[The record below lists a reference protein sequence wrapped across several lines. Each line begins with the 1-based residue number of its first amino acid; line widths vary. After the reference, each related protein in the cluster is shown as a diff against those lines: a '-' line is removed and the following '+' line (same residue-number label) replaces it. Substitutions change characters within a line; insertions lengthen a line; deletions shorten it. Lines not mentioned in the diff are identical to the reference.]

1 MVKMSLGN
9 STSQGSSTSSISSSR
24 ISAYNSAISSLNSFI
39 SASNLQGS
47 AYSSAKSYA
56 STVLIP
62 LIQGAI
68 LLSEAVSNAVTT
80 FPSRYTSEV
89 AGESLDSEVLEA
101 QIATYQ
107 AAYDRSSAWLTSEMS
122 KKVLNESSILRA
134 QQSMARNLGKV
145 TELQEKLDKLMAFNA
160 SSPSLFDEI
169 SGLYSAVSQGLS
181 QVNNS
186 FSSYNGTFSLPS
198 KGELAWTTT
207 ITTAWDSYSTVNS
220 YQNVLAKVNNGED
233 LTDADVQAVYAYAQ
247 LYPNEPLNQKLLDS
261 LKGFVEK
268 LKDSYEENSTSY
280 DLYATVVEQLGIGVQ
295 RIGGLVSIFEG
306 IRGPSTVDTNG
317 VSTAFVIV
325 NQSGVGQTLINNG
338 SKLAS
343 WGKWGGRALTGIGF
357 GLGMYDDMANKDKTV
372 GQAVVHNGLSTGI
385 GWGAAE
391 VTTVIFGAFLGS
403 TPVGWAAVGI
413 AAVSFAA
420 GAGASWLF
428 NKAYDNNFLGL
439 QDGLDAAGE
448 WLDDAE
454 KTVGQAVS
462 HGVESAKSWAT
473 DVTNDIGNAISGG
486 LSVLNPFD

>member
-24 ISAYNSAISSLNSFI
+24 ISAYNGAISSLNSFI
-39 SASNLQGS
+39 GASNLQGN

-160 SSPSLFDEI
+160 SSPSIFDEI

-198 KGELAWTTT
+198 KEELAWTTT
-207 ITTAWDSYSTVNS
+207 ITTAWEERE
-220 YQNVLAKVNNGED
+220 KVIEALQKGGQFSDED
-233 LTDADVQAVYAYAQ
+233 AQ
-247 LYPNEPLNQKLLDS
+247 LISDYLGAGVEADKTIYLYDNFYGYAKYKLS
-261 LKGFVEK
+261 Q
-268 LKDSYEENSTSY
+268 SYEHHNDEDHQLTLKMTTEESKIKSDFGDFSEVGYSGTSEFPVLGTALGVIYNVDVDRESVADASIGLKSGDTQTKAGVKYVNGILTAYNSTKTKIKPSVAEDY
-280 DLYATVVEQLGIGVQ
+280 TLTGTYEQGKYLRATDTGTEVADFDWGKVGNKITDIVETVDDTTAEITDFTINHLGEIAVGVAVASALIVGVVLSSPGVAIAGIAIGV
-295 RIGGLVSIFEG
+295 IALFS
-306 IRGPSTVDTNG
+306 DKDDNG
-317 VSTAFVIV
+317 
-325 NQSGVGQTLINNG
+325 
-338 SKLAS
+338 
-343 WGKWGGRALTGIGF
+343 
-357 GLGMYDDMANKDKTV
+357 
-372 GQAVVHNGLSTGI
+372 
-385 GWGAAE
+385 
-391 VTTVIFGAFLGS
+391 
-403 TPVGWAAVGI
+403 
-413 AAVSFAA
+413 
-420 GAGASWLF
+420 
-428 NKAYDNNFLGL
+428 
-439 QDGLDAAGE
+439 DA
-448 WLDDAE
+448 
-454 KTVGQAVS
+454 
-462 HGVESAKSWAT
+462 
-473 DVTNDIGNAISGG
+473 
-486 LSVLNPFD
+486 

>member
-24 ISAYNSAISSLNSFI
+24 ISAYNGAISSLNSFI
-39 SASNLQGS
+39 GASNLQGN

-80 FPSRYTSEV
+80 FPNRYTSEV

-181 QVNNS
+181 QVSNS

-198 KGELAWTTT
+198 QEELAWTTT
-207 ITTAWDSYSTVNS
+207 ITTAWEEREANSASEEFDETIANIAEESGLTVEEVMAYVLYGKKPISYTKKAQKILATAIKYQKGKAFLKGKEITVE
-220 YQNVLAKVNNGED
+220 K
-233 LTDADVQAVYAYAQ
+233 VYAGTSRESTRVRWNGKPLYDQETDQLFKSGKDLKEASEIDISKTRYAWTAEG
-247 LYPNEPLNQKLLDS
+247 NINFSEMGKAGWSSFKSAIDPLSDFKGWKDASNVTKAGKVLGIAGTAMTVINNVNADFINADGGINSAQNWGNFAVDTGVDLASGAGAAAIGAAAGSIFLPPLGTVVGAGVGMVASWIMNHDWSVLGGKSATTWTKDS
-261 LKGFVEK
+261 LKG
-268 LKDSYEENSTSY
+268 
-280 DLYATVVEQLGIGVQ
+280 
-295 RIGGLVSIFEG
+295 
-306 IRGPSTVDTNG
+306 
-317 VSTAFVIV
+317 
-325 NQSGVGQTLINNG
+325 
-338 SKLAS
+338 
-343 WGKWGGRALTGIGF
+343 
-357 GLGMYDDMANKDKTV
+357 
-372 GQAVVHNGLSTGI
+372 
-385 GWGAAE
+385 
-391 VTTVIFGAFLGS
+391 
-403 TPVGWAAVGI
+403 
-413 AAVSFAA
+413 
-420 GAGASWLF
+420 LF
-428 NKAYDNNFLGL
+428 N
-439 QDGLDAAGE
+439 
-448 WLDDAE
+448 
-454 KTVGQAVS
+454 
-462 HGVESAKSWAT
+462 
-473 DVTNDIGNAISGG
+473 
-486 LSVLNPFD
+486 

>member
-24 ISAYNSAISSLNSFI
+24 ISAYNGAISSLNSFI
-39 SASNLQGS
+39 GASNLQGN

-107 AAYDRSSAWLTSEMS
+107 VAYDRSSAWLTSEMS

-198 KGELAWTTT
+198 QEELAWTTT
-207 ITTAWDSYSTVNS
+207 ITTAWEEREKVIEALQKGGQFSDEDAQLISDYLGAGVEADKTIYLYDNFYGYAKYKLSQSYEHHNDEDHQLTLKMTTEESKIKSDFGDFSEDGYSGTSEFPVLGTALGVI
-220 YQNVLAKVNNGED
+220 YNVDVDRESV
-233 LTDADVQAVYAYAQ
+233 TDASIGLKSGDTQTKAGVKYVNGILTAY
-247 LYPNEPLNQKLLDS
+247 
-261 LKGFVEK
+261 
-268 LKDSYEENSTSY
+268 NSTKTKIKPSVAEDY
-280 DLYATVVEQLGIGVQ
+280 TLTGTYEQGKYLRTTDTGTEVADFDWGKVGSVALATVEVATLAVA
-295 RIGGLVSIFEG
+295 SIAVGAF
-306 IRGPSTVDTNG
+306 V
-317 VSTAFVIV
+317 VSTF
-325 NQSGVGQTLINNG
+325 GVGWLVG
-338 SKLAS
+338 SGLAA
-343 WGKWGGRALTGIGF
+343 GT
-357 GLGMYDDMANKDKTV
+357 
-372 GQAVVHNGLSTGI
+372 
-385 GWGAAE
+385 
-391 VTTVIFGAFLGS
+391 
-403 TPVGWAAVGI
+403 AAVLYI
-413 AAVSFAA
+413 ADS
-420 GAGASWLF
+420 
-428 NKAYDNNFLGL
+428 NEDK
-439 QDGLDAAGE
+439 
-448 WLDDAE
+448 
-454 KTVGQAVS
+454 
-462 HGVESAKSWAT
+462 
-473 DVTNDIGNAISGG
+473 NDK
-486 LSVLNPFD
+486 